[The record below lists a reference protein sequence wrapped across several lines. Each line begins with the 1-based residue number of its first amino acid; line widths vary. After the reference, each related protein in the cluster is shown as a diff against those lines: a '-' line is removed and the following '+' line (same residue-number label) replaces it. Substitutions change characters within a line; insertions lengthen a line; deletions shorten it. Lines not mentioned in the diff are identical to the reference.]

1 MGVLV
6 QQVGGIIAVGKA
18 VEGSLTLT
26 SEMEKVDE
34 EGLEVREERKSEMAC
49 LNGALMKKRERWE
62 PLILLEPSCASRF
75 ACVSGRLFK
84 YYFKLNLRCIF
95 AHDLK

>member
-18 VEGSLTLT
+18 VVGSLTLT
-26 SEMEKVDE
+26 SEMEKVDG
-34 EGLEVREERKSEMAC
+34 EGLEVREERRSEMAY

-62 PLILLEPSCASRF
+62 PLILLEPLCASRF
-75 ACVSGRLFK
+75 ACDSSNMILLG
-84 YYFKLNLRCIF
+84 
-95 AHDLK
+95 